1 MKGSTKN
8 QLIAVTLIAIV
19 ATIILWAQEMR
30 QHYIKLSTLIGISY
44 SPRSKELTY
53 TFSSEVPNAAMIG
66 TTAIL
71 KSFKTLP
78 VNNGIVAKLLQ
89 GGGVPFKPTH
99 GSSGLTTIVTNT
111 LPEALGANPAFSITG
126 NGVMWFALPT
136 KHSQ

>member
-1 MKGSTKN
+1 
-8 QLIAVTLIAIV
+8 
-19 ATIILWAQEMR
+19 
-30 QHYIKLSTLIGISY
+30 
-44 SPRSKELTY
+44 
-53 TFSSEVPNAAMIG
+53 MIG

-78 VNNGIVAKLLQ
+78 ENGIIVAKLLQ

-111 LPEALGANPAFSITG
+111 LPEALGANPQAFSITG